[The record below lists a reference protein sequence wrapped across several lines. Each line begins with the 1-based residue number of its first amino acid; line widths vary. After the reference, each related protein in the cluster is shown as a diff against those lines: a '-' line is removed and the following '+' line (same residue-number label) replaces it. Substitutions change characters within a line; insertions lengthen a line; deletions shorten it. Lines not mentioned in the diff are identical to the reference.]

1 MLNRVVKKHRQ
12 PAISPATFSV
22 ALTTVHQLKKKK
34 KIEGKKK
41 GFESTE
47 TKNEVPHIVE

>member
-34 KIEGKKK
+34 IEGKKK

>member
-1 MLNRVVKKHRQ
+1 MYL
-12 PAISPATFSV
+12 PSV
-22 ALTTVHQLKKKK
+22 SSWGRGSKTKEEEDLIL

>member
-22 ALTTVHQLKKKK
+22 ALTTVHQLKKKENRRK
-34 KIEGKKK
+34 KER
-41 GFESTE
+41 F
-47 TKNEVPHIVE
+47 